1 MRVTG
6 RSARRALAVAAL
18 TVAAVAPS
26 AAAHP
31 FPRFTQRFCARDDF
45 TSAGT
50 RVRAEMCRATR
61 DAAAGRAVVVLH
73 GCGGFD
79 TFDHRLADTLPLNGV
94 STPYVDYFAPTPP
107 AGTRGWC
114 SGGGAAR
121 RPSRGDRFA
130 RWARVVDDAVATLDR
145 TRGVVPAHVGLVG
158 WSLGGG
164 VAVRVA
170 ETDPAVHAVA
180 AFSTG
185 FFGGGQ
191 TSLPHMP
198 PLLLLSGGKT
208 DAIPL
213 SWTLALYS
221 AARAAG
227 TKVSLFVYPRGSH
240 SWPRRQG
247 TVGIARAARFLR
259 ARL

>member
-1 MRVTG
+1 VTG
-6 RSARRALAVAAL
+6 KRARWALAVAVLAL
-18 TVAAVAPS
+18 
-26 AAAHP
+26 AAAATAAAAGP
-31 FPRFTQRFCARDDF
+31 FPRFTQPFCARDDF

-50 RVRAEMCRATR
+50 LVRAELCRSTR

-79 TFDHRLADTLPLNGV
+79 TFDHRLADTLPLDGV
-94 STPYVDYFAPTPP
+94 STLYVDYFAPTPP
-107 AGTRGWC
+107 PGNRGWC
-114 SGGGAAR
+114 SGGGGGGP
-121 RPSRGDRFA
+121 PSRTDRFTS
-130 RWARVVDDAVATLDR
+130 WARVVDDAVATLDR
-145 TRGVVPAHVGLVG
+145 TKGIVPAHVGLVG

-170 ETDPAVHAVA
+170 ETDRAVHAVA

-185 FFGGGQ
+185 FFGGGRD
-191 TSLPHMP
+191 SVPRMP
-198 PLLLLSGGKT
+198 PLLLLSCGRT

-213 SWTLALYS
+213 SWTLALYH
-221 AARAAG
+221 AALAAG
-227 TKVSLFVYPRGSH
+227 TKASLFVYPHGSH

-259 ARL
+259 TML